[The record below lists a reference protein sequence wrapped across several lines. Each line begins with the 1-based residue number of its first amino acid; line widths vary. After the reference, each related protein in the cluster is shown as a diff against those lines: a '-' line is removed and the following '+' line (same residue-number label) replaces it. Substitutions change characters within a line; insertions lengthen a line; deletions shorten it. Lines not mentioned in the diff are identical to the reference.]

1 MDSAP
6 EFKSKRILIAQS
18 VGFIIVLALAASA
31 CASSSDSNDSA
42 QNVEQPSQSE
52 SQADTQTGTQPD
64 AESDTQSEPV
74 AEAVPSGAGA
84 YISLAEY
91 QAAKASYASSK
102 VVLFFNATWCST
114 CKKARSNL
122 EANLSAIPADLAI
135 VLVDFDSETDLK
147 RQYGVTVQH
156 TFVQIDA
163 AGTELAKWSGSLT
176 AAAIVEKTV

>member
-1 MDSAP
+1 MHSPPESRTTRFDSIP
-6 EFKSKRILIAQS
+6 RS
-18 VGFIIVLALAASA
+18 VWFVLVFALTTSA
-31 CASSSDSNDSA
+31 CASSSDSTDTSPSIG
-42 QNVEQPSQSE
+42 QTSQPVVQPE
-52 SQADTQTGTQPD
+52 S
-64 AESDTQSEPV
+64 QSEPV
-74 AEAVPSGAGA
+74 SETVPGGAGA

-91 QAAKASYASSK
+91 EAAKASYAASK

-122 EANLSAIPADLAI
+122 EADLSAIPADLAI

-163 AGTELAKWSGSLT
+163 DGNELAKWSGSLT
-176 AAAIVEKTV
+176 AQEIVENTV

>member
-1 MDSAP
+1 MRSHSRFA
-6 EFKSKRILIAQS
+6 SKRVPVARS
-18 VGFIIVLALAASA
+18 VSFIILLALTASA
-31 CASSSDSNDSA
+31 CAESSDSTDSA
-42 QNVEQPSQSE
+42 EMLEQPSQPQG
-52 SQADTQTGTQPD
+52 QADTQ
-64 AESDTQSEPV
+64 SQSG
-74 AEAVPSGAGA
+74 AEAVPGGAGA

-91 QAAKASYASSK
+91 EAAKASYAASK

-122 EANLSAIPADLAI
+122 EADLSAIPADLAI

-163 AGTELAKWSGSLT
+163 DGNELAKWSGSLT
-176 AAAIVEKTV
+176 AQEIAENTV

>member
-1 MDSAP
+1 VW
-6 EFKSKRILIAQS
+6 FVFL
-18 VGFIIVLALAASA
+18 LALTTSA
-31 CASSSDSNDSA
+31 CASSSGSNDSA
-42 QNVEQPSQSE
+42 QNVEQPSQPEVQPE
-52 SQADTQTGTQPD
+52 S
-64 AESDTQSEPV
+64 QSEPV

-135 VLVDFDSETDLK
+135 VLVDFDSETDLR

-163 AGTELAKWSGSLT
+163 AGTELAKWSGGLT

>member
-1 MDSAP
+1 MHSRP
-6 EFKSKRILIAQS
+6 EPRTTRFSSIPRS
-18 VGFIIVLALAASA
+18 VWFVFLLALTTSA
-31 CASSSDSNDSA
+31 CASSSGSNDSA
-42 QNVEQPSQSE
+42 QNVEQPSQPEVQPE
-52 SQADTQTGTQPD
+52 S
-64 AESDTQSEPV
+64 QSEPV

-135 VLVDFDSETDLK
+135 VLVDFDSETDLR

>member
-1 MDSAP
+1 M
-6 EFKSKRILIAQS
+6 L
-18 VGFIIVLALAASA
+18 G
-31 CASSSDSNDSA
+31 
-42 QNVEQPSQSE
+42 
-52 SQADTQTGTQPD
+52 
-64 AESDTQSEPV
+64 
-74 AEAVPSGAGA
+74 GAGA

-91 QAAKASYASSK
+91 EAAKASYAASK

-122 EANLSAIPADLAI
+122 EADLSAIPADLAI

-163 AGTELAKWSGSLT
+163 DGNELAKWSGSLT
-176 AAAIVEKTV
+176 AQEIAENTV